1 MLLSRHTRRRQF
13 FALIG
18 GAATWPLTVRAQQ
31 PAMRVIGILS
41 PDTPASPY
49 VEALRVG
56 LQELGYVDGRNVR
69 YEYRWAEGN
78 FERLPDLAVELVG
91 LNVDVIVAF
100 VTAASLAARK
110 ATAMIPIVMAFVND
124 PIGAGLIGSLAH
136 PGGNV
141 TGTAGVTAIIYAKQ
155 LELLREIMPNA
166 KRFAVLSNPAN
177 MVLQA
182 QQVRTITA
190 AAHTL
195 GVELQLLEAR
205 TPNDFEA
212 VFAAIDREKTRAL
225 LILGDPL
232 FNINVKELAILSVK
246 SHLAALYVNRPFV
259 DAGGLIA
266 YGPDNYEISKHTCMY
281 VDKILKGAKPADL
294 PVEQPT
300 KFTFVLNLKT
310 AKALD
315 IKISDNVLSL
325 ADEVIE

>member
-1 MLLSRHTRRRQF
+1 MRRREF
-13 FALIG
+13 ISLIG
-18 GAATWPLTVRAQQ
+18 GTAAAWPLAARAQQ
-31 PAMRVIGILS
+31 STMRVIGILS
-41 PDTPASPY
+41 PETPASPF

-78 FERLPDLAVELVG
+78 FERLPDLAVELVR

-100 VTAASLAARK
+100 VTVASLAARE
-110 ATAMIPIVMAFVND
+110 ATTTIPIVMAYVND
-124 PIGAGLIGSLAH
+124 PIRAGLIASLAH

-141 TGTAGVTAIIYAKQ
+141 TGTAGATAILFAKQ
-155 LELLREIMPNA
+155 LELLKEIIPNA
-166 KRFAVLSNPAN
+166 KRFAALSNPAN
-177 MVLQA
+177 QPLQA
-182 QQVRTITA
+182 QQVREITA

-195 GVELQLLEAR
+195 GVDLQLLEAR

-212 VFAAIDREKTRAL
+212 VFAAIDKEKTRAL
-225 LILGDPL
+225 LMLGDPL

-246 SHLAALYVNRPFV
+246 SHLAALYGNRQFV
-259 DAGGLIA
+259 DAGGLIL
-266 YGPDNYEISKHTCMY
+266 YGPDNYEISKHTAVY